1 MKAGAL
7 GSGLSLDLVL
17 LEERCY
23 GPEKHFRHLMEAV
36 SDICFGVAEVDFSAN
51 KVQILHN
58 ALRPDEVG
66 ATFN

>member
-1 MKAGAL
+1 MGQK
-7 GSGLSLDLVL
+7 
-17 LEERCY
+17 
-23 GPEKHFRHLMEAV
+23 KHFRHLMEAV
-36 SDICFGVAEVDFSAN
+36 RDICFGVAEVDFSAN